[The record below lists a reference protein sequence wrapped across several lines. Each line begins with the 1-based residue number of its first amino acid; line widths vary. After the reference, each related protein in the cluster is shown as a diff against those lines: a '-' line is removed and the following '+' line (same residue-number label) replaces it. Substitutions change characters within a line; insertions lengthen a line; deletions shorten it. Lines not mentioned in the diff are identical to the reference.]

1 MFDNQRPNIIL
12 LSDLT
17 ESAALAKTAGPYKV
31 AHELRNAGY
40 QVAVIHHLHV
50 FSFNEIKHI
59 LQNLISDKTLF
70 VGINSMFYQTLKES
84 KPTVDNISFAVASE
98 VTYSVDG
105 TIDYNAK
112 EFGQY
117 LPHGI
122 DKNAEIRS
130 FIKECN
136 PHCKIVLGGPDAND
150 LDYVKEYD
158 YVVTGYADQSMVNL
172 ADYLLGSTDKLNKS
186 YRSLHGP
193 TIVNDSK
200 AENFDFPNSTMKY
213 LDQDGILP
221 GETLVIE
228 ISRGCIF
235 SCAFCNYP
243 LNGKKKLDYL
253 KNEELLYQEFLDNY
267 TRFGVTR
274 YRFSD
279 DTFNDS
285 REKIEML
292 HRISKRLPFK
302 LEYWAYL
309 RLDLLT
315 AHMDLVD
322 TLFES
327 GWRAAFFG
335 IESLHPRTSQ
345 IIGKS
350 SNRER
355 QIKTLKEIKQ
365 RFGDAVA
372 VNASFIF
379 GLPEEPVSSMQETAA
394 WLLSSENPVDTFL
407 VNPLYLYEQRISGFS
422 SEIEKNYEKYGYRVT
437 DTDGPLLNWENQY
450 TNFAQATEM
459 ATTVMRGFHS
469 QDNKKINGYPSFDIA
484 GLGFDLEFALNKPQ
498 NYFDWNLVYRAK
510 EQRVKQYKEILYKH
524 LNIKPWLTQR

>member
-1 MFDNQRPNIIL
+1 MFNNSLPNIIL

-17 ESAALAKTAGPYKV
+17 ESAALAKTVGPYKV
-31 AHELRNAGY
+31 AYELRQAGY
-40 QVAVIHHLHV
+40 EVAVIHHLHV
-50 FSFNEIKHI
+50 FSFEEIKHI
-59 LQNLISDKTLF
+59 LKNLISSKTLF
-70 VGINSMFYQTLKES
+70 VGINSMFYQTLKEKS
-84 KPTVDNISFAVASE
+84 NANNISFAVNSE

-122 DKNAEIRS
+122 NKNAEIR
-130 FIKECN
+130 FLINQCN
-136 PHCKIVLGGPDAND
+136 PDCKIVLGGPDAND
-150 LDYVKEYD
+150 LDYIKEYD
-158 YVVTGYADQSMVNL
+158 YVVTGYADQSIVNL
-172 ADYLLGSTDKLNKS
+172 ADYLCGRTDQLKKS
-186 YRSLHGP
+186 YKSLYGP
-193 TIVNDSK
+193 IIINDSK
-200 AENFDFPNSTMKY
+200 AENFDFPNSTMRY
-213 LDQDGILP
+213 LEQDGILP

-235 SCAFCNYP
+235 NCAFCNYP

-253 KNEELLYQEFLDNY
+253 KHEELLYQEFLDNY
-267 TRFGVTR
+267 EKWGVTR

-292 HRISKRLPFK
+292 HRISQRLPFK

-315 AHMDLVD
+315 AHKDLID

-335 IESLHPRTSQ
+335 IESLHPKTSQ
-345 IIGKS
+345 IIGKG

-355 QIKTLKEIKQ
+355 QINTLRLIKE
-365 RFGDAVA
+365 RYGDAVSI
-372 VNASFIF
+372 NASFIF

-422 SEIEKNYEKYGYRVT
+422 SEIEKNYGKYGYHVT
-437 DTDGPLLNWENQY
+437 STDGPLLNWKNQY
-450 TNFAQATEM
+450 TNFAEVTEM
-459 ATTVMRGFHS
+459 ATTVMQGFHR
-469 QDNKKINGYPSFDIA
+469 DDHKKINGYPSFDIA

-498 NYFDWNLVYRAK
+498 NYFDWNQVYRAK
-510 EQRVKQYKEILYKH
+510 EQRVKQYKSILYQH
-524 LNIKPWLTQR
+524 LNIKPWLT